1 MEIPHVQIGIV
12 GDENVGKRTLQRA
25 MMRND
30 FKYDPPIYSPSVTDI
45 FPCKL
50 ELHGVLI
57 QYLVKDIY
65 LVRNTNRHICQS
77 LV

>member
-1 MEIPHVQIGIV
+1 MEIPHVNIGIV
-12 GDENVGKRTLQRA
+12 GAANVGKRTLQRA

-30 FKYDPPIYSPSVTDI
+30 FKYDPPIYSPVVSDI
-45 FPCKL
+45 FLCAL
-50 ELHGVLI
+50 EFYGVLI
-57 QYLVKDIY
+57 PYLVKDIY